1 MCPVDEPKARRFE
14 WCKVWALLLASWLLN
29 GCELEGFRLPAG
41 FSANDNGAVEPVAD
55 RTTFLHEDGALQMF
69 SRFVR
74 VAPRRYAWE
83 MLTGDDAERMW
94 TVTDAFFVPAEAGWY
109 RLHWRDPSGGQQGLE
124 LVRFD
129 AGRML
134 VAEARNTPGVAGAA
148 NAARVSVRKLRDSA
162 TLEGVDPARLDRFAR
177 ELSRAPL
184 AARPHR
190 RVPAMPAAAR
200 DKAMA
205 SATQYVAAIDLPLIR
220 DAALTQRMLAYFRL
234 LHEEGA
240 GLGSYGY
247 GRFATNGWGMDADP
261 ALARRLAQAAVD
273 RGVARG
279 HTSLGVMAY
288 QGAGEPAD
296 PAKALRHLNIGAE
309 AGDARA
315 FHVLGLMHLNG
326 VGVAKDPAR
335 AVRWFSQAAEQ
346 GFNPSRTSLA
356 DLLID
361 GEHLPKDDKRAVAL
375 LDQAVAAFYPVAYVT
390 RGWMHE
396 QGRGGPANPQEAARL
411 YLLAAQEGL
420 VFAQW
425 RLGELLLAGS
435 GVAADRAAG
444 MRWIESAAAAGQ
456 AQATER
462 LARLRQG
469 TTPPAPAPQA
479 SGTDPTVAAMD
490 RFIEEERKRLLERER
505 QAKANI
511 ARIDEEQARLQA
523 DIARQRQALAAN
535 RAAIEATDARQDQ
548 LVRQMREILAPE
560 IQRLGGLRNSG
571 AELQGEVARIDE
583 LLNNHPTPA
592 ERSEMNAL
600 RARAMSSIDKVNRLV
615 AQGVGEHPHALAW
628 RLPNG
633 QLVLPRPDGRLVIAG
648 KDVPTQRVDTA
659 TLPRP
664 GDHFIEDRH
673 RMAMVN
679 YEDSWTGVTSRN
691 ARIAALGR
699 TLDELVSGP
708 HSCQTRVMA
717 SITTTNTGPLAGPS
731 VTVDINKVMRLRERM
746 SYGQGQ
752 ALEHKEEFVP
762 LVRVDRLEPR
772 AASADRSCHAI
783 LLHCT
788 QERRTCVAR
797 NPYRA
802 DGGIGE
808 ALMLRFAD
816 ESRAQRALPV
826 LRELL
831 ELARRP

>member
-1 MCPVDEPKARRFE
+1 MDEPKARRFG
-14 WCKVWALLLASWLLN
+14 WCRVWALLLAGWLLS

-41 FSANDNGAVEPVAD
+41 FPVSDGGAVEPIND
-55 RTTFLHEDGALQMF
+55 RTTFLYEDGPLQLF

-94 TVTDAFFVPAEAGWY
+94 TVTDAFFVPAESGWY
-109 RLHWRDPSGGQQGLE
+109 RLHWRDLSNGLQGME

-134 VAEARNTPGVAGAA
+134 VAEARNAPGVAGAA
-148 NAARVSVRKLRDSA
+148 NAAGVSVRKLRDTAS
-162 TLEGVDPARLDRFAR
+162 LEGVDPARLDRFAR

-184 AARPHR
+184 AAKPHR
-190 RVPAMPAAAR
+190 RVPSMPAVAR

-205 SATQYVAAIDLPLIR
+205 NAVQHVSAIDQPLVR

-234 LHEEGA
+234 LHDEGA

-273 RGVARG
+273 RGVSRG

-315 FHVLGLMHLNG
+315 FHVLGLMYMNG

-335 AVRWFSQAAEQ
+335 AVQWFNQAAEQ
-346 GFNPSRTSLA
+346 GLTASRVALA
-356 DLLID
+356 DQLIL
-361 GEHLPKDDKRAVAL
+361 GEHLPKDDARAVAL
-375 LDQAVAAFYPVAYVT
+375 LDQAVAATSPMAYQS
-390 RGWMHE
+390 RAWLHE
-396 QGRGGPANPQEAARL
+396 QGRGGPANPKEAVRL
-411 YLLAAQEGL
+411 YALAAQDGML
-420 VFAQW
+420 FAQW

-444 MRWIESAAAAGQ
+444 LRWLESAAAGGQ

-462 LARLRQG
+462 LAQLRQG
-469 TTPPAPAPQA
+469 GTPAVPAPQA
-479 SGTDPTVAAMD
+479 SGTDPSLAAMD

-511 ARIDEEQARLQA
+511 ARIDDELEQQYA
-523 DIARQRQALAAN
+523 DR
-535 RAAIEATDARQDQ
+535 DK
-548 LVRQMREILAPE
+548 LVRRLRESLAPE
-560 IQRLGGLRNSG
+560 IQRLDRLRGSG
-571 AELQGEVARIDE
+571 AEFQRQVTNLDN
-583 LLNNHPTPA
+583 LLNDQPTPA
-592 ERSEMNAL
+592 QRRDINDLRTRTLASISE
-600 RARAMSSIDKVNRLV
+600 VNRLV

-633 QLVLPRPDGRLVIAG
+633 QLVLPRPDGRLVVAG
-648 KDVPTQRVDTA
+648 KDVPAQRVDTA

-699 TLDELVSGP
+699 TLDELVGGS

-717 SITTTNTGPLAGPS
+717 SITTTNTGPLSGPS

-752 ALEHKEEFVP
+752 TLEDKEEFVP
-762 LVRVDRLEPR
+762 LARVDRLEPR

-788 QERRTCVAR
+788 QERRACVAR
-797 NPYRA
+797 NQYRA

-808 ALMLRFAD
+808 ILMLRFAD